1 MSTSAKREQL
11 PAPASADKTRLVE
24 ANVNP
29 QTGFASDYLNHFSE
43 AVMLLELMMEMPEC
57 REDFLAWQPR
67 KYEEHFAA
75 SNFKHR
81 DVAIAAYG
89 EADPELRR
97 RLDTLADSMNA
108 ILLATREV
116 MRREYSERTTAEIA
130 DIAVRWVKPL
140 VARAGAVINGTEA
153 ESSAPLQKTIDALLA
168 R

>member
-1 MSTSAKREQL
+1 MSSPAKREQL
-11 PAPASADKTRLVE
+11 PEPASAGEARLVE

-43 AVMLLELMMEMPEC
+43 AVMLLELMVEMPEC
-57 REDFLAWQPR
+57 REDFLAWQPK

-81 DVAIAAYG
+81 DVAIAAYE

-116 MRREYSERTTAEIA
+116 MRREYSERTAAEIA

-140 VARAGAVINGTEA
+140 VARAGAVINGTEP
-153 ESSAPLQKTIDALLA
+153 EPDTPLQKTVDALMA

>member
-1 MSTSAKREQL
+1 MSTPAKREQL
-11 PAPASADKTRLVE
+11 PESVAADKARLVE

-57 REDFLAWQPR
+57 RDDFLAWHPK

-97 RLDTLADSMNA
+97 QLDTLADSMNA

-153 ESSAPLQKTIDALLA
+153 EPGAPLQKTIDALLA

>member
-89 EADPELRR
+89 EADPEFEADRLSRR
-97 RLDTLADSMNA
+97 AAWFDGHAQRK
-108 ILLATREV
+108 IQ
-116 MRREYSERTTAEIA
+116 RRSSGVHSELSPVE
-130 DIAVRWVKPL
+130 K
-140 VARAGAVINGTEA
+140 
-153 ESSAPLQKTIDALLA
+153 
-168 R
+168 